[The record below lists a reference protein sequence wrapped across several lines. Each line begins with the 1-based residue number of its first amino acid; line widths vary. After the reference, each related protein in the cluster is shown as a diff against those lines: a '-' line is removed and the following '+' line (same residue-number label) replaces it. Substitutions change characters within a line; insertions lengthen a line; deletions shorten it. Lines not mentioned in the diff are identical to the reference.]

1 MVVALALSLL
11 VGVLSA
17 GEDKVVKYKNK
28 EVVSGSVKSAELT
41 GVEIEIKDARTGAA
55 AKMTL
60 PASDIAEIEWDIADQ
75 EWRSGI
81 SAFNSGGYVVASRS
95 FLSIINE
102 KEDFDKIPNV
112 AKPALIYYAAES
124 LYRAGKPADAVP
136 VFERLINENKTSYY
150 APRAVGSLVDAAIQ
164 TKTLDKVPPLLGLLR
179 SQGGEQKALADY
191 YEGQMLFSKGQSRE
205 AEAKFASA
213 AMASSV
219 PATKGMALMGQ
230 AQCAIGN
237 GDLAKGRQLAQQSLA
252 AEPPAS
258 VAGAAHLIIGDAI
271 VAEVDKAGANVPN
284 LQEKLM
290 DALLEYVRVF
300 EQYKGDPRTEPEAML
315 KAGLCLQRLSKL
327 PNRGGDKHRAQY
339 LFNKLNSEPRFRATR
354 FAQQAQ
360 EALRKM

>member
-1 MVVALALSLL
+1 
-11 VGVLSA
+11 
-17 GEDKVVKYKNK
+17 
-28 EVVSGSVKSAELT
+28 
-41 GVEIEIKDARTGAA
+41 
-55 AKMTL
+55 
-60 PASDIAEIEWDIADQ
+60 
-75 EWRSGI
+75 
-81 SAFNSGGYVVASRS
+81 
-95 FLSIINE
+95 
-102 KEDFDKIPNV
+102 
-112 AKPALIYYAAES
+112 
-124 LYRAGKPADAVP
+124 
-136 VFERLINENKTSYY
+136 
-150 APRAVGSLVDAAIQ
+150 
-164 TKTLDKVPPLLGLLR
+164 
-179 SQGGEQKALADY
+179 
-191 YEGQMLFSKGQSRE
+191 
-205 AEAKFASA
+205 
-213 AMASSV
+213 
-219 PATKGMALMGQ
+219 
-230 AQCAIGN
+230 
-237 GDLAKGRQLAQQSLA
+237 LAQQSLA